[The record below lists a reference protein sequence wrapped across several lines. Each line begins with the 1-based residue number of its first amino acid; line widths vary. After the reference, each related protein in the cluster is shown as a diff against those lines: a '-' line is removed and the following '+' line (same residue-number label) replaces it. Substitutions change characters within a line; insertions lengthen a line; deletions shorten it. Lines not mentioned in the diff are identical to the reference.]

1 MRATTGRRVASP
13 HPHPYTD
20 PMTVEQLRE
29 ALTAAPFKPFRIHM
43 ANNRTFVIPHP
54 DFMSIG
60 PRGRTFV
67 VHSQDGN
74 VSHVLDTVLAA
85 ELESMPDAA
94 AGRPAETADA
104 S

>member
-1 MRATTGRRVASP
+1 
-13 HPHPYTD
+13 
-20 PMTVEQLRE
+20 MTVEQLRE

-43 ANNRTFVIPHP
+43 ANN
-54 DFMSIG
+54 
-60 PRGRTFV
+60 RTFV